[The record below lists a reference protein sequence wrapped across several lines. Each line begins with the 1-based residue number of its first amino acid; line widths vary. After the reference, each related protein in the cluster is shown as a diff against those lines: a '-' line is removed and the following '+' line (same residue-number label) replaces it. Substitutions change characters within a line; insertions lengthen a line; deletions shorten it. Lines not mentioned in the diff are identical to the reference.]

1 MGVQGCVSALST
13 DVAGLALCLA
23 IAQQPPRDGPS
34 KGQTDTMKIQTRT
47 EPQHRRLTAPEM
59 GLAWSAEESVDKG
72 RKHEAFDTSFY
83 SGERRGLARAM
94 RLDRKR

>member
-1 MGVQGCVSALST
+1 
-13 DVAGLALCLA
+13 
-23 IAQQPPRDGPS
+23 
-34 KGQTDTMKIQTRT
+34 MKIQPRT
-47 EPQHRRLTAPEM
+47 EAQPRRLPAPEA

-72 RKHEAFDTSFY
+72 RKHEAFDTGFY

>member
-1 MGVQGCVSALST
+1 MARLALS
-13 DVAGLALCLA
+13 LA
-23 IAQQPPRDGPS
+23 IAQQSPRDGPLQ
-34 KGQTDTMKIQTRT
+34 GQTDTMKLHTRT
-47 EPQHRRLTAPEM
+47 EPQNRRLPAPEM

-72 RKHEAFDTSFY
+72 RKHEAFDTGFY